1 MTKKGK
7 IWMIFFLAMT
17 LGVLFQTA
25 PECQA
30 RVYSGK
36 CKSNLTWY
44 YNTKT
49 KTITIDC
56 KGEMPDDIQYR
67 GLSMDWQ
74 EYSGE
79 TKRVVF
85 RKGITSIGY
94 DVFGNFYKLEE
105 VVLPEGLRE
114 IKEGAFES
122 CVRLRKINF
131 PSSLK
136 KLENMLLMR
145 LKYQK
150 FLFMDFSLLTTSGVS
165 QKRNE
170 AVGNTKPP
178 AMRVEDKLLYKK
190 ITFPL

>member
-7 IWMIFFLAMT
+7 IWMILFLAMT
-17 LGVLFQTA
+17 LGVLFRTA

-36 CKSNLTWY
+36 CKSNMTWY

-94 DVFGNFYKLEE
+94 GVFEEFYKLEE
-105 VVLPEGLRE
+105 VVLPEGLR
-114 IKEGAFES
+114 
-122 CVRLRKINF
+122 
-131 PSSLK
+131 
-136 KLENMLLMR
+136 
-145 LKYQK
+145 
-150 FLFMDFSLLTTSGVS
+150 
-165 QKRNE
+165 
-170 AVGNTKPP
+170 
-178 AMRVEDKLLYKK
+178 
-190 ITFPL
+190 